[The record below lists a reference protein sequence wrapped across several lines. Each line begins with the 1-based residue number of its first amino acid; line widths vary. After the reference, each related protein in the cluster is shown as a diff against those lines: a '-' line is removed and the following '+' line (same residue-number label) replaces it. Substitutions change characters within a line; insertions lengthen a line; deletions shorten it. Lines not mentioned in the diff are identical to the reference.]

1 MNFGVKIPIDLSWT
15 VGQNWDDIFGKR
27 YQVIIDTC
35 CCYTGSWPAINLP
48 FLCKLTLNFDWR
60 IPSER
65 SCCCCVKSA
74 AALHYPKDALEL
86 SRQANHA
93 EQACFTKIGNTTIL
107 VGKIGIPIQDTI
119 LIITIVKLIV
129 ITILVRHPM
138 CVKVI
143 TIGPA
148 ENMGLTMCLLPWI
161 SMHLPMHR
169 PPMPLD
175 LVIIFMVLL
184 ITIMPTVTW
193 GKRLAWLGHSSPFG
207 AIARITL
214 FFSSNGLQFFKIR
227 CNFWL

>member
-1 MNFGVKIPIDLSWT
+1 MTFLGR
-15 VGQNWDDIFGKR
+15 DIR
-27 YQVIIDTC
+27 WLLTPAAC
-35 CCYTGSWPAINLP
+35 RCYTGSWPAINLP

-65 SCCCCVKSA
+65 SCCCVKSA

-119 LIITIVKLIV
+119 LITIVKLIV
-129 ITILVRHPM
+129 ITIILVRHPL

-207 AIARITL
+207 AIAGITL
-214 FFSSNGLQFFKIR
+214 FFLSNGLQFFKIR